1 MSRSVM
7 ISSPIV
13 RIWFPR
19 ADLGSAY
26 VLAPQSLGLPQTEEM
41 FMGVSWLILKL
52 REVVPLAWETIYSL
66 GGVTRV
72 TSMGLPDLGL
82 KSVTE
87 V

>member
-1 MSRSVM
+1 MSGGCNLVM

-13 RIWFPR
+13 QIWFPR

-26 VLAPQSLGLPQTEEM
+26 VLPQSPGLPQTEEM

-52 REVVPLAWETIYSL
+52 REVVPLVWETIYSL
-66 GGVTRV
+66 GRV
-72 TSMGLPDLGL
+72 TSTGLPDLGL